1 MRLRDTDG
9 SNRSLVSAAALVAL
23 TGVAAGCF
31 TTAADFRNDA
41 EEFIEQND
49 ELRSA
54 LFPDTDD
61 NITSATCAEPPNQ
74 DEGTTF
80 PCTATDTT
88 GAEWE
93 FEIVIT
99 GSSEYEVNVARR
111 PAGS

>member
-1 MRLRDTDG
+1 MRLRGTDG

-49 ELRSA
+49 ELRAA